1 MADLQIVC
9 TPAPIAALQVLAQS
23 ANLQFDAQAAAA
35 ALLRL
40 NQAQSQ
46 FALDV
51 APLMR
56 GPQGV
61 KGDTGDTGA
70 TGPVGPAANGSGD
83 VFLNAA
89 AALSGHL
96 VVVTNANGDLAAA
109 DPPIAAHG
117 FAVLGITRGAASSG
131 AQATVATSGT
141 IDHSGW
147 TWTPNAPVFLG
158 ANGSLTQT
166 PFSGAVF
173 LKVMGLALSATRIS
187 VNLQPTLYLS

>member
-23 ANLQFDAQAAAA
+23 ANVLVDAQAAAA

-70 TGPVGPAANGSGD
+70 QGPQGVAGSGSGD

-89 AALSGHL
+89 ASISGHV
-96 VVVTNANGDLAAA
+96 VVVTNANGDVAVA
-109 DPPIAAHG
+109 DPTIAAHG
-117 FAVLGITRGAASSG
+117 FSVLGIARGAATSG
-131 AQATVATSGT
+131 AQATVATAGT
-141 IDHSGW
+141 MEHSGW

-158 ANGSLTQT
+158 ANGSLVQT
-166 PFSGAVF
+166 PYSGAVF

>member
-1 MADLQIVC
+1 MTDLV
-9 TPAPIAALQVLAQS
+9 PRYVARAVLADQGS
-23 ANLQFDAQAAAA
+23 GALVFTGVPATGVAA
-35 ALLRL
+35 ALTP
-40 NQAQSQ
+40 
-46 FALDV
+46 FYKGDK
-51 APLMR
+51 
-56 GPQGV
+56 GD
-61 KGDTGDTGA
+61 KGDTGNTGA
-70 TGPVGPAANGSGD
+70 TGATGPAANGSGD

-96 VVVTNANGDLAAA
+96 VVVTNANGDVAAA
-109 DPPIAAHG
+109 DPTIAAHG

-147 TWTPNAPVFLG
+147 TWTPNEPVFLG
-158 ANGSLTQT
+158 ASGSLTQT

-187 VNLQPTLYLS
+187 VNLQPTLWLS